1 MEVSDDI
8 GVKEYF
14 EDFVPE
20 MVKEQL
26 SGTAITGMEGTVF
39 TVEFDIKGDQEYV
52 YGITVK
58 DAKDLTVSEGP
69 LDSPMIKVVINE
81 DVWRKAVTGKME
93 GAMDMFTDMSQTA
106 NRQRYDTLSS
116 IRGTMNVELA
126 IPDGTQ
132 ADLKVVFNDADS
144 PEVTFKIGLEDWALM
159 QKGELAGPTAFMT
172 GKMKI
177 EGDMPF
183 AMSLG
188 NLMT

>member
-1 MEVSDDI
+1 MEVPENI

-14 EDFVPE
+14 EEIVPK
-20 MVKEQL
+20 MVAEQL
-26 SGTAITGMEGTVF
+26 SGTGITGMEGTEF
-39 TVEFDIKGDQEYV
+39 TVEFDIEGDQKYV

-58 DAKDLTVSEGP
+58 DAKDLEVIEGA
-69 LDSPMIKVVINE
+69 LDSPMIKVAINE

-93 GAMDMFTDMSQTA
+93 GAMDMFTDMGQNA
-106 NRQRYDTLSS
+106 NRKRYDTLNS

-126 IPDGTQ
+126 VPDGSQ
-132 ADLKVVFNDADS
+132 ADIKVVFNDAAS
-144 PEVTFKIGLEDWALM
+144 PEVTFKIGLDDWALM

-183 AMSLG
+183 AMGLG

>member
-1 MEVSDDI
+1 MEVSENI

-14 EDFVPE
+14 EQVVPE

-26 SGTAITGMEGTVF
+26 SGTGITGMEGTVF

-58 DAKDLTVSEGP
+58 DAKELIVTEGP
-69 LDSPMIKVVINE
+69 LENPMIKVGLAE

-106 NRQRYDTLSS
+106 NRKRYDALNSTK
-116 IRGTMNVELA
+116 GTMTVELA
-126 IPDGTQ
+126 NPDGSQ
-132 ADLKVVFNDADS
+132 ADLTVTFNGASS
-144 PEVTFKIGLEDWALM
+144 PAVTFKIGLEDWVLV
-159 QKGELAGPTAFMT
+159 QKGELPGPTAFMT

-183 AMSLG
+183 AMALG
-188 NLMT
+188 NLMA

>member
-1 MEVSDDI
+1 MEVAENIS
-8 GVKEYF
+8 VNEYF
-14 EDFVPE
+14 EEVVPK
-20 MVKEQL
+20 MVEEQL
-26 SGTAITGMEGTVF
+26 SGTTMTGMDGTVF
-39 TVEFDIKGDQEYV
+39 AVEFDVKGDQEYA

-58 DAKDLTVSEGP
+58 DGKDLEVTEGS
-69 LDSPMIKVVINE
+69 LESPMIKVVLSE

-106 NRQRYDTLSS
+106 TRGRYDAMSS
-116 IRGTMNVELA
+116 VRGTMNLELGV
-126 IPDGTQ
+126 PDGSQ
-132 ADLKVVFNDADS
+132 ADLKVVFNDASS

-177 EGDMPF
+177 EGDMAF